1 MKVIITDDE
10 ILVAQNLEM
19 LLKRYCPDIIVEG
32 IAHSA
37 KDAEALIRDKRPD
50 IVFLDV
56 EMPNGNGF
64 DLLKRF
70 DQINFG
76 VIFVTAFDH
85 YAIKAIKYSAIDYLL
100 KPVDIQDLVI
110 AVNKAKAEIGKNVTA
125 VQGDEQIK
133 NKSVNQGLNL
143 LLNNL
148 AQPSA
153 RLQKLTLPTMDGMI
167 FVNIDEIL
175 YCKSD
180 GNYTS
185 FYLANGQTPMA
196 TRQIGT
202 YEDLLPEPL
211 FCRIHRQYIVNVN
224 KVSKYIKGRGGYVV
238 MSDGKVIDVSV
249 RKKEDFLNA
258 YKVM

>member
-1 MKVIITDDE
+1 MRTIIVDDE

-19 LLKRYCPDIIVEG
+19 LLKRYCPEVIVEG

-37 KDAEALIRDKRPD
+37 KDAEAQIKDKDPD
-50 IVFLDV
+50 LLFLDV

-70 DQINFG
+70 GQINFG

-100 KPVDIQDLVI
+100 KPIDINELI
-110 AVNKAKAEIGKNVTA
+110 AAVGKA
-125 VQGDEQIK
+125 QQQIK
-133 NKSVNQGLNL
+133 NKSVNQGLSL

-148 AQPSA
+148 AQPVT
-153 RLQKLTLPTMDGMI
+153 RLQKLTLPTMDGII
-167 FVNIDEIL
+167 FVSLEDIL

-180 GNYTS
+180 GNYTL
-185 FYLANGQTPMA
+185 FYLSNGQTPLV
-196 TRQIGT
+196 TKQIGT

-211 FCRIHRQYIVNVN
+211 FCRIHRQYIINVN
-224 KVSKYIKGRGGYVV
+224 RVSKYIKGRGGYVI
-238 MSDGKVIDVSV
+238 MSDGKIIDVSV

-258 YKVM
+258 YKLI

>member
-1 MKVIITDDE
+1 MKVIIVDDE
-10 ILVAQNLEM
+10 TLVAKNLE
-19 LLKRYCPDIIVEG
+19 LLLNRYCPDVIIEG

-37 KDAEALIRDKRPD
+37 KDAELLIRDKRPD
-50 IVFLDV
+50 IIFLDV
-56 EMPNGNGF
+56 EMPHGNGF

-100 KPVDIQDLVI
+100 KPIDINELVA
-110 AVNKAKAEIGKNVTA
+110 AVAKAQAQLKS
-125 VQGDEQIK
+125 
-133 NKSVNQGLNL
+133 KSVNQGLNL
-143 LLNNL
+143 LLQNL
-148 AQPSA
+148 AQPAA

-167 FVNIDEIL
+167 FVNIDDIL

-185 FYLANGQTPMA
+185 FYLLNGQNPMA

-238 MSDGKVIDVSV
+238 MSDGKIIDVSV

-258 YKVM
+258 YKLM

>member
-1 MKVIITDDE
+1 MKVVIVDDE
-10 ILVAQNLEM
+10 ILVAKNLE
-19 LLKRYCPDIIVEG
+19 LLLNRYCPEIIIEG

-37 KDAEALIRDKRPD
+37 KDAEALIKDKRPD
-50 IVFLDV
+50 VIFLDV
-56 EMPNGNGF
+56 EMPHGNGF

-100 KPVDIQDLVI
+100 KPIDITELVA
-110 AVNKAKAEIGKNVTA
+110 AVAKAQAQLKS
-125 VQGDEQIK
+125 
-133 NKSVNQGLNL
+133 KSVNQGLNL
-143 LLNNL
+143 LLQNL
-148 AQPSA
+148 AQPAA

-185 FYLANGQTPMA
+185 FYLINGQNPMA

-238 MSDGKVIDVSV
+238 MSDGKIIDVSV

-258 YKVM
+258 YKLM

>member
-1 MKVIITDDE
+1 MRSIVVDDE
-10 ILVAQNLEM
+10 ILVAQNLDM
-19 LLKRYCPDIIVEG
+19 LLNRYCPDVTIEG

-37 KDAEALIRDKRPD
+37 KDAEILIRDKRPD

-56 EMPNGNGF
+56 EMPHGNGF
-64 DLLKRF
+64 DLLKKF
-70 DQINFG
+70 DQIDFG

-100 KPVDIQDLVI
+100 KPIDIDEL
-110 AVNKAKAEIGKNVTA
+110 VTA
-125 VQGDEQIK
+125 VEKAKVQLK
-133 NKSVNQGLNL
+133 SKSVNQGLNL
-143 LLNNL
+143 LLSNL
-148 AQPSA
+148 AQPAA
-153 RLQKLTLPTMDGMI
+153 RLQKLTLPTVDGMM
-167 FVNIDEIL
+167 FVSIDDIL

-185 FYLANGQTPMA
+185 FFLINGQNPMV

-211 FCRIHRQYIVNVN
+211 FCRIHRQYIINVN

-238 MSDGKVIDVSV
+238 MSDGKMIDVSV
-249 RKKEDFLNA
+249 RKKDDFLNA
-258 YKVM
+258 YKHL

>member
-1 MKVIITDDE
+1 M
-10 ILVAQNLEM
+10 ILN
-19 LLKRYCPDIIVEG
+19 RYCPDVEVEG

-56 EMPNGNGF
+56 EMPHGNGF
-64 DLLKRF
+64 DLLKKF

-85 YAIKAIKYSAIDYLL
+85 YAIRAIKYSAIDYLL
-100 KPVDIQDLVI
+100 KPIDITELLE
-110 AVNKAKAEIGKNVTA
+110 AVKKA
-125 VQGDEQIK
+125 QLQIK
-133 NKSVNQGLNL
+133 NKSVSQGLNL
-143 LLNNL
+143 LLQNL
-148 AQPSA
+148 AQPA
-153 RLQKLTLPTMDGMI
+153 RLQRLSLPTMDGMI
-167 FVNIDEIL
+167 FVNIDDIL

-185 FYLANGQTPMA
+185 FFLVNGQNPVV

-238 MSDGKVIDVSV
+238 MSDGKIIDVSV

-258 YKVM
+258 YKLM

>member
-1 MKVIITDDE
+1 MKCIIVDDE
-10 ILVAQNLEM
+10 ILVAGNLVM
-19 LLKRYCPDIIVEG
+19 LLKRYCPDVEIEG
-32 IAHSA
+32 VAHSA
-37 KDAEALIRDKRPD
+37 KEAEIQIRDKRPD
-50 IVFLDV
+50 LVFLDV
-56 EMPNGNGF
+56 EMPHGNGF
-64 DLLKRF
+64 DLLSRF
-70 DQINFG
+70 DKIDFG

-85 YAIKAIKYSAIDYLL
+85 YAIKAIKFSAIDYLL
-100 KPVDIQDLVI
+100 KPIDINELVA
-110 AVNKAKAEIGKNVTA
+110 AVSKAQLQLKSR
-125 VQGDEQIK
+125 
-133 NKSVNQGLNL
+133 SVNQGLNL
-143 LLNNL
+143 LLHNL
-148 AQPSA
+148 AQPSTK
-153 RLQKLTLPTMDGMI
+153 LQKLTLPTMDGMI

-185 FYLANGQTPMA
+185 FYLMNGQNPLV

-211 FCRIHRQYIVNVN
+211 FCRIHRQYIINVN

-258 YKVM
+258 YKRM

>member
-1 MKVIITDDE
+1 MKVIIVDDE

-19 LLKRYCPDIIVEG
+19 LLKRYCPDVVIEG
-32 IAHSA
+32 VVHSA
-37 KDAEALIRDKRPD
+37 KDGEELIRDKRPD
-50 IVFLDV
+50 VIFLDV

-70 DQINFG
+70 DQVNFG

-100 KPVDIQDLVI
+100 KPIDINELTA
-110 AVNKAKAEIGKNVTA
+110 AVQKAEL
-125 VQGDEQIK
+125 QIK

-148 AQPSA
+148 AQPVS
-153 RLQKLTLPTMDGMI
+153 RLQKLTLPTMDGMM

-180 GNYTS
+180 GNYTL

-202 YEDLLPEPL
+202 YEDMLPEPL

-238 MSDGKVIDVSV
+238 MSDGKIIDVSV

-258 YKVM
+258 YKNM

>member
-1 MKVIITDDE
+1 MKALIVDDE
-10 ILVAQNLEM
+10 ILVAKNLEL
-19 LLKRYCPDIIVEG
+19 LLKRYCSDVSIEG
-32 IAHSA
+32 IVHSI
-37 KDAEALIRDKRPD
+37 KDAERMIREERPD
-50 IVFLDV
+50 VVFLDV

-64 DLLKRF
+64 DLLKKF

-100 KPVDIQDLVI
+100 KPIDINELVA
-110 AVNKAKAEIGKNVTA
+110 AVQKAESQMKS
-125 VQGDEQIK
+125 
-133 NKSVNQGLNL
+133 KSVNQGLNL
-143 LLNNL
+143 LLQNL
-148 AQPSA
+148 SQPTS
-153 RLQKLTLPTMDGMI
+153 RMQKLSLPTMDGMI

-185 FYLANGQTPMA
+185 FYLANGQTPMV

-202 YEDLLPEPL
+202 YEDILPEPL

-224 KVSKYIKGRGGYVV
+224 KVSKYIKGRGGFVV

-258 YKVM
+258 YKLM

>member
-1 MKVIITDDE
+1 MKVIIVDDE
-10 ILVAQNLEM
+10 RLVAKNLE
-19 LLKRYCPDIIVEG
+19 LLLNRYCPEVIIEG
-32 IAHSA
+32 TAHSA
-37 KDAEALIRDKRPD
+37 KEAEMLIRDKRPD
-50 IVFLDV
+50 VVFLDV

-64 DLLKRF
+64 DLLKKF
-70 DQINFG
+70 EQINFG

-100 KPVDIQDLVI
+100 KPIDINELVA
-110 AVNKAKAEIGKNVTA
+110 AVTKAQAQLKS
-125 VQGDEQIK
+125 
-133 NKSVNQGLNL
+133 KSVNQGLNL
-143 LLNNL
+143 LLQNL
-148 AQPSA
+148 AQPA
-153 RLQKLTLPTMDGMI
+153 TRLQKLTLPTMDGMI
-167 FVNIDEIL
+167 FVNLEEIL

-185 FYLANGQTPMA
+185 FYLINGQNPMA

-238 MSDGKVIDVSV
+238 MSDGKIIDVSV

-258 YKVM
+258 YKLM

>member
-1 MKVIITDDE
+1 MKVIIVDDE
-10 ILVAQNLEM
+10 ILVAKNLE
-19 LLKRYCPDIIVEG
+19 LLLNRYCPEIIIEG

-37 KDAEALIRDKRPD
+37 KEGEVLIRDKRPD
-50 IVFLDV
+50 VIFLDV
-56 EMPNGNGF
+56 EMPHGNGF

-100 KPVDIQDLVI
+100 KPIDINELVA
-110 AVNKAKAEIGKNVTA
+110 AVAKAQA
-125 VQGDEQIK
+125 QLK

-143 LLNNL
+143 LLQNL
-148 AQPSA
+148 AQPAA

-167 FVNIDEIL
+167 FINIDEIL

-185 FYLANGQTPMA
+185 FYLVNGQNPVA

-202 YEDLLPEPL
+202 YEDMLPEPL

-238 MSDGKVIDVSV
+238 MSDGKIIDVSV

-258 YKVM
+258 YKMM

>member
-1 MKVIITDDE
+1 MKAVIVDDE
-10 ILVAQNLEM
+10 ILVAQNLQ
-19 LLKRYCPDIIVEG
+19 LLLTRYCPGVIVEG

-37 KDAEALIRDKRPD
+37 KDAEALIKDKRPD
-50 IVFLDV
+50 VVFLEV

-70 DQINFG
+70 SQIYFG

-100 KPVDIQDLVI
+100 KPIDIDELVS
-110 AVNKAKAEIGKNVTA
+110 AVEKA
-125 VQGDEQIK
+125 QSQLK

-143 LLNNL
+143 LLQNL
-148 AQPSA
+148 AQPSTK
-153 RLQKLTLPTMDGMI
+153 LQKLTLPTLEGMI
-167 FVNIDEIL
+167 FINLDEIL

-185 FYLANGQTPMA
+185 FFLANGQTPMA

-202 YEDLLPEPL
+202 YEDMLPEPL
-211 FCRIHRQYIVNVN
+211 FCRIHRQYIINVN

-238 MSDGKVIDVSV
+238 MTDGKIIDVSV
-249 RKKEDFLNA
+249 RKKDDFLNA
-258 YKVM
+258 YKLM

>member
-1 MKVIITDDE
+1 MKVIIVDDE

-19 LLKRYCPDIIVEG
+19 LLKRYCSDVVVEG
-32 IAHSA
+32 ISHSA
-37 KDAEALIRDKRPD
+37 KDAEVLIRDKRPD

-70 DQINFG
+70 DQVNFG

-100 KPVDIQDLVI
+100 KPIDINELVA
-110 AVNKAKAEIGKNVTA
+110 AVQKAEL
-125 VQGDEQIK
+125 QQK

-148 AQPSA
+148 AQPAA

-202 YEDLLPEPL
+202 YEDMLPEPL
-211 FCRIHRQYIVNVN
+211 FCRIHRQYIINVN

-238 MSDGKVIDVSV
+238 MSDGKIIDVSV

-258 YKVM
+258 YKNM

>member
-1 MKVIITDDE
+1 MKVIIVDDE

-19 LLKRYCPDIIVEG
+19 LLKRYCPDVVIEG
-32 IAHSA
+32 VVHSA
-37 KDAEALIRDKRPD
+37 KDAEELIRDKRPD
-50 IVFLDV
+50 VIFLDV

-70 DQINFG
+70 DQVNFG

-100 KPVDIQDLVI
+100 KPIDINELTA
-110 AVNKAKAEIGKNVTA
+110 AVQKAEL
-125 VQGDEQIK
+125 QIK

-148 AQPSA
+148 AQPVS
-153 RLQKLTLPTMDGMI
+153 RLQKLTLPTMDGMM

-180 GNYTS
+180 GNYTL

-202 YEDLLPEPL
+202 YEDMLPEPL

-238 MSDGKVIDVSV
+238 MSDGKIIDVSV

-258 YKVM
+258 YKNM

>member
-1 MKVIITDDE
+1 MKCIIVDDE
-10 ILVAQNLEM
+10 ILVAGNLEM
-19 LLKRYCPDIIVEG
+19 LLARYCPEVEVDG

-37 KDAEALIRDKRPD
+37 KEAEVLIRDKRPD
-50 IVFLDV
+50 LVFLDV
-56 EMPNGNGF
+56 EMPHGNGF
-64 DLLKRF
+64 DLLKKF
-70 DQINFG
+70 DRVDFG

-85 YAIKAIKYSAIDYLL
+85 YAIKAIKFSAIDYLL
-100 KPVDIQDLVI
+100 KPIDINELVA
-110 AVNKAKAEIGKNVTA
+110 AVSKA
-125 VQGDEQIK
+125 QIQLK
-133 NKSVNQGLNL
+133 SRSVNQGLNL
-143 LLNNL
+143 LLQNM
-148 AQPSA
+148 AQPA
-153 RLQKLTLPTMDGMI
+153 TRLQKLTLPTMEGMT

-185 FYLANGQTPMA
+185 FHLMGGQSLLV

-211 FCRIHRQYIVNVN
+211 FCRIHRQYIINVN
-224 KVSKYIKGRGGYVV
+224 KVTKYIKGRGGYVV

-258 YKVM
+258 YKRM

>member
-100 KPVDIQDLVI
+100 KPIDINELVA
-110 AVNKAKAEIGKNVTA
+110 AVEKAD
-125 VQGDEQIK
+125 QQIK
-133 NKSVNQGLNL
+133 NKCVNQGLNL

>member
-1 MKVIITDDE
+1 MRTIIVDDE
-10 ILVAQNLEM
+10 ILVAQNLQM
-19 LLKRYCPDIIVEG
+19 ILHRYCPTVEIDA

-37 KDAEALIRDKRPD
+37 KDAEALIRDKNPD
-50 IVFLDV
+50 IIFLDV

-85 YAIKAIKYSAIDYLL
+85 YAIRAIKYSAIDYLL
-100 KPVDIQDLVI
+100 KPIDINELVI
-110 AVNKAKAEIGKNVTA
+110 AVQKAES
-125 VQGDEQIK
+125 QIK
-133 NKSVNQGLNL
+133 NKSVNLGLNL
-143 LLNNL
+143 LLHNL
-148 AQPSA
+148 ANPGT
-153 RLQKLTLPTMDGMI
+153 RMQKITLPTIDGMV
-167 FVNIDEIL
+167 FVNIDDIL

-185 FYLANGQTPMA
+185 FFLANGQTPMV
-196 TRQIGT
+196 TKQIGM

-211 FCRIHRQYIVNVN
+211 FCRIHRQYIINVN
-224 KVSKYIKGRGGYVV
+224 KVTKYIKGRGGYVV
-238 MSDGKVIDVSV
+238 MNDGKIIDVSV

-258 YKVM
+258 YKFK

>member
-100 KPVDIQDLVI
+100 KPIDINELVA
-110 AVNKAKAEIGKNVTA
+110 AVEKAD
-125 VQGDEQIK
+125 QQIK

>member
-1 MKVIITDDE
+1 MKVIIVDDE
-10 ILVAQNLEM
+10 TLVAKNLE
-19 LLKRYCPDIIVEG
+19 LLLNRYCPDVIIEG

-37 KDAEALIRDKRPD
+37 KDAEALIKDKRPD
-50 IVFLDV
+50 IIFLDV
-56 EMPNGNGF
+56 EMPHGNGF

-100 KPVDIQDLVI
+100 KPIDINELVA
-110 AVNKAKAEIGKNVTA
+110 AVAKAQA
-125 VQGDEQIK
+125 QMK
-133 NKSVNQGLNL
+133 NKSVSQGLNL
-143 LLNNL
+143 LLQNL
-148 AQPSA
+148 AQPAA

-185 FYLANGQTPMA
+185 FYLVNGQNPMA

-202 YEDLLPEPL
+202 YEDMLPEPL

-238 MSDGKVIDVSV
+238 MNDGKIIDVSV

-258 YKVM
+258 YKMM